1 MIAARYTA
9 QCTARRASTI
19 PQADP
24 TETTASSQKMTDWV
38 VAAAVEPALAR
49 TLFTVPHRPLW
60 SLRPYRRGPRS
71 RGIP

>member
-24 TETTASSQKMTDWV
+24 TETTASSQKTTDWV
-38 VAAAVEPALAR
+38 VAAAVLPALAR
-49 TLFTVPHRPLW
+49 TGLTGPPRPPC
-60 SLRPYRRGPRS
+60 RARRMPGGS
-71 RGIP
+71 G